1 MVSKREKNYIRQ
13 AADIFLKAAEG
24 DYSST
29 LNTAP
34 ANSGFGS
41 FAQAAN
47 LFLKN
52 AEQRISSLTRLVEYI
67 TRQAAHYRKILNT
80 IEETYFEVDLRGR
93 ILFFNG
99 TAIRELGYTE
109 KELKGLHFLRLMDKA
124 SARKVYCEF
133 HHVFITGKPN
143 KGFEWKI
150 RKKNKEPLD
159 VESSISLVK
168 DEAGKPIG
176 FKGVVRDITMRKK
189 TERALQEKVEK
200 YRAIF
205 ENMEDLYVE
214 TDLKGNYQGFNESWR
229 RKLKYTREELMGMN
243 YRRIIPPEQVSSTY
257 REFNEIFKTG
267 REKVFPEYMLL
278 AKDGSVFYLDMSVS
292 LLRTPTG
299 EPIGF
304 YGLGRDI
311 TERVKARQ
319 KIEASEKHLR
329 LINENINDIIWTM
342 DSDLNF
348 TYFSPSVFPITG
360 YSPEELEKIRL
371 KKMVNEQTYARI
383 KEILKNEM
391 DNEKER
397 TSPDKNE
404 PVTVEMSLK
413 RKDGSEMV
421 TEVNV
426 SFNLDEKGGPFAIV
440 GITRDISERKRFEK
454 KLRESEQ
461 RYRMIVEN
469 MTDMIAAMDMDFR
482 YTYQSPSIKRI
493 TGYSLDELAHIPLS
507 KRITPDSM
515 HKVKQLLSCALGC
528 ESRYGRKE
536 QSKPQVIEVEA
547 YHKQGG
553 TVWMEVITTFTR
565 DQKGE
570 PTGILYSGRDI
581 TERKRAAEEKDKL
594 ESQLLQAQNMETLGR
609 LAGGVAHDFNNM
621 LSVILGYVDLA
632 ETRLAKEHPVLKD
645 LVEIEKA
652 AVRSRDITAQLLAFS
667 RKQMIAPKTINLN
680 ELVVNTQ
687 KLLIRLIG
695 EHIDLKIHLEDSLWK
710 IKYDPSQI
718 EQILINLA
726 VNARDAMSEG
736 GKLEIETRNVILD
749 EFYCRNHVGLLPGK
763 YVQLTVSDSG
773 TGMDKE
779 TMQHIFEP
787 FYTSKKAGRGTGLG
801 MATVYGIIKQNNGAI
816 SVYSEPGLGTRF
828 HIYIPWTAEKDT
840 PAVDAP
846 QIPVFTGGGNIL
858 LVEDDPMVLDITR
871 EMLESIGYNVTIAET
886 PKDAISYCKMEGSQI
901 TLIIT
906 DIVMPEMS
914 GRELIQILKEFNPDI
929 KVLYMSGYTADM
941 IDHHGIL
948 NEGVHFLQK
957 PFRLKDL
964 VCKIKEAEEAG

>member
-1 MVSKREKNYIRQ
+1 MVSKREKNFIRQ

-24 DYSST
+24 DYSAKI
-29 LNTAP
+29 TATP
-34 ANSGFGS
+34 SNGVFDS
-41 FAQAAN
+41 FAHAAN
-47 LFLKN
+47 LFLRET
-52 AEQRISSLTRLVEYI
+52 EQKISSLTRLVEDI
-67 TRQAAHYRKILNT
+67 TRQAAHYRKIINT

-99 TAIRELGYTE
+99 TAIRDLGYTE
-109 KELKGLHFLRLMDKA
+109 EELKGLHFLRLMDKA
-124 SARKVYCEF
+124 NARKVYCAF
-133 HHVFITGKPN
+133 HHVFVTGQPN

-150 RKKNKEPLD
+150 LKKNRDLLD

-168 DEAGKPIG
+168 DETGKSTG
-176 FKGVVRDITMRKK
+176 FKGVVRDITMRKN
-189 TERALQEKVEK
+189 TERALHEKEEK
-200 YRAIF
+200 YRTIF

-214 TDLKGNYQGFNESWR
+214 TDLKGNYTDFNESWR
-229 RKLKYTREELMGMN
+229 RKLNYTRGELMGMN
-243 YRRIIPPEQVSSTY
+243 YRRVTPPEQVNSTF

-267 REKVFPEYMLL
+267 REKIFPEYMLL
-278 AKDGSVFYLDMSVS
+278 TKDGSVFYLDMSVS
-292 LLRTPTG
+292 LLRAPTG

-319 KIEASEKHLR
+319 KLEASEKHLR

-348 TYFSPSVFPITG
+348 TYFSPSVLPITG
-360 YSPEELEKIRL
+360 YSPDEL
-371 KKMVNEQTYARI
+371 KKIPLQEMVSQQTYARI

-397 TSPDKNE
+397 ISPDKSE
-404 PVTVEMSLK
+404 PVTIEMALK
-413 RKDGSEMV
+413 RKDGSRMF

-426 SFNLDEKGGPFAIV
+426 SFNRDEKGGPFAIV
-440 GITRDISERKRFEK
+440 GITRDISERKRFER
-454 KLRESEQ
+454 KLRESEK

-469 MTDMIAAMDMDFR
+469 MTDMIATMDMDFR

-493 TGYSLDELAHIPLS
+493 TGYSLDELADIPIS

-515 HKVKQLLSCALGC
+515 FKVEQLLSCALNY
-528 ESRYGRKE
+528 EARYGRTE
-536 QSKPQVIEVEA
+536 GNKPQIIEVEA
-547 YHKQGG
+547 YHKHGG

-565 DQKGE
+565 DQEGK
-570 PTGILYSGRDI
+570 PTGILYSGRDV
-581 TERKRAAEEKDKL
+581 TERKRAAEEKGKL
-594 ESQLLQAQNMETLGR
+594 ESQLMQAQKMETLGR

-632 ETRLAKEHPVLKD
+632 KMRLAKEHPVLTD

-652 AVRSRDITAQLLAFS
+652 AVRSRDITGQLLAFS
-667 RKQMIAPKTINLN
+667 RKQIIAPKIINLN

-695 EHIDLKIHLEDSLWK
+695 EHIDLKIQLENSLWK

-726 VNARDAMSEG
+726 VNARDAMHEG
-736 GKLEIETRNVILD
+736 GKLKIETKNTILD
-749 EFYCRNHVGLLPGK
+749 EFYCRNHVGVLPGE

-773 TGMDKE
+773 IGMDKE
-779 TMQHIFEP
+779 TMHHIFEP
-787 FYTSKKAGRGTGLG
+787 FYTTKKAGRGTGLG

-828 HIYIPWTAEKDT
+828 HIYIPRTAEKEK
-840 PAVDAP
+840 PAAESS
-846 QIPVFTGGGNIL
+846 QAPVFKVGGNIL

-871 EMLESIGYNVTIAET
+871 EMLESIGYNVIIAET
-886 PKDAISYCKMEGSQI
+886 PRDAISYCKAEGSRI

-906 DIVMPEMS
+906 DIVMPEMN
-914 GRELIQILKEFNPDI
+914 GRELIHILKEFKPDI

-948 NEGVHFLQK
+948 NEGIHFLQK

-964 VCKIKEAEEAG
+964 VCKIKEAVEA